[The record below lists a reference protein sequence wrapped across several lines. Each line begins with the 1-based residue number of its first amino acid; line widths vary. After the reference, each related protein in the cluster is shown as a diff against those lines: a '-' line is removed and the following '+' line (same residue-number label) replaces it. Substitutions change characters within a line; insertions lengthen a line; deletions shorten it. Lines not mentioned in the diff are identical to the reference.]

1 LSGFLGAI
9 GGPIPNFPSERASRL
24 GSVGFFFD
32 CFMAFGF
39 VCPHDARTVQ
49 LSLAFHDSNITGTSG
64 PKGRE
69 RPRESLSDSDDIKH
83 YPAEQTQLPLPCRG
97 PKADSLRGEVE
108 IAICHLLSFQLTPI
122 PLTEIRRSFVGAL
135 QEGQ

>member
-1 LSGFLGAI
+1 
-9 GGPIPNFPSERASRL
+9 
-24 GSVGFFFD
+24 
-32 CFMAFGF
+32 M
-39 VCPHDARTVQ
+39 Q

-64 PKGRE
+64 PKGME

-108 IAICHLLSFQLTPI
+108 IATCHLLSFQLTPI
-122 PLTEIRRSFVGAL
+122 PLTEIRRGFVGAL
-135 QEGQ
+135 QEVQ

>member
-1 LSGFLGAI
+1 VASWGRSADRS
-9 GGPIPNFPSERASRL
+9 PIFPRNGLAGWDRWD
-24 GSVGFFFD
+24 SVLTD
-32 CFMAFGF
+32 SWLLAL
-39 VCPHDARTVQ
+39 VWPHDARTVQ

-64 PKGRE
+64 PKGME
-69 RPRESLSDSDDIKH
+69 GPRESLSDSDDIKH

-122 PLTEIRRSFVGAL
+122 PLTEIRRGFVGAL